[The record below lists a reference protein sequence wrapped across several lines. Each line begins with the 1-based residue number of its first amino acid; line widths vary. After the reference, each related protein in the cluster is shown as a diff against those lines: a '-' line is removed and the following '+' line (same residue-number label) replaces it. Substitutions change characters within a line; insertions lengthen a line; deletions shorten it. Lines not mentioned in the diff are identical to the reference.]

1 MVTKEEV
8 EGEIT
13 SSAEIENEET
23 ENFYHDIKLLVDKG
37 QEPIRIDKF
46 LVNRVERI
54 SRTKFRIAADAG
66 CVTVNNNI
74 VKANYKVQ
82 PGDQIHVLVARPF
95 DHLDLAPENIPLDI
109 MFEDEDLLILN
120 KSPNIVVHP
129 GVGNYSGTLVN
140 ALLYHY
146 KNLPSYA
153 DQELKP
159 GIVHRLDKET
169 SGVMVIAK
177 NEYAMAHL
185 AKQFEMRTMKRK
197 YVTLVWG
204 DVEKDEG
211 RIEGNIGRH
220 PRERKWMT
228 VFHDGDEGKHAATNY
243 KVLERFGYVTLVE
256 CKLET
261 GRTHQIRVH
270 MKYLGH
276 TVFNDERYG
285 GNKILKGTIFSKYK
299 QFVHNCFELC
309 PRQALHAKSLGIVH
323 PRTGEELYFEKELPD
338 DMAALVDKWRAY
350 MSERM
355 NREEED

>member
-146 KNLPSYA
+146 KNLPSY
-153 DQELKP
+153 
-159 GIVHRLDKET
+159 VT
-169 SGVMVIAK
+169 K
-177 NEYAMAHL
+177 N
-185 AKQFEMRTMKRK
+185 
-197 YVTLVWG
+197 
-204 DVEKDEG
+204 
-211 RIEGNIGRH
+211 
-220 PRERKWMT
+220 
-228 VFHDGDEGKHAATNY
+228 
-243 KVLERFGYVTLVE
+243 
-256 CKLET
+256 
-261 GRTHQIRVH
+261 
-270 MKYLGH
+270 
-276 TVFNDERYG
+276 
-285 GNKILKGTIFSKYK
+285 
-299 QFVHNCFELC
+299 
-309 PRQALHAKSLGIVH
+309 
-323 PRTGEELYFEKELPD
+323 
-338 DMAALVDKWRAY
+338 
-350 MSERM
+350 
-355 NREEED
+355 